1 MGPTARKD
9 FLKFVT
15 ARVRLPSGGLRA
27 LSRKVEIR
35 RSAADVST
43 VPHGH
48 TCALALDLPV
58 YTSQTEL
65 HLMLYKALELMNQVR

>member
-1 MGPTARKD
+1 MHRMCGFENPNFACPIST
-9 FLKFVT
+9 LI
-15 ARVRLPSGGLRA
+15 A
-27 LSRKVEIR
+27 LALQVEIR

-48 TCALALDLPV
+48 TCALALDLPA

-65 HLMLYKALELMNQVR
+65 HVMLYKALELMNQYDTGLYD

>member
-1 MGPTARKD
+1 VFVGYSLSCHTA
-9 FLKFVT
+9 LQ
-15 ARVRLPSGGLRA
+15 
-27 LSRKVEIR
+27 VEIR

-48 TCALALDLPV
+48 TCALALDLPA

-65 HLMLYKALELMNQVR
+65 HVMLYKALDLMNQYDTGLYD